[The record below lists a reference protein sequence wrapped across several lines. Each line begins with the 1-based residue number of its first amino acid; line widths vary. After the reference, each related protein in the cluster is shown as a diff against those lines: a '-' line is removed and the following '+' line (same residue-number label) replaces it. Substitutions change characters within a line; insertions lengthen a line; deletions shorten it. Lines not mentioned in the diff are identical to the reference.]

1 MYLFMIACYFLMAI
15 NVISLA
21 LYCLMG
27 YFRFYFLGANYYEF
41 ALFAMIVFIFTETLV
56 MYFFIATSKS
66 LKVMLE
72 GIIEN
77 NIYWKKIS
85 TVKTSAYSQVMMTIL
100 VFGGAFLH
108 GGAVDNNMSIA
119 LLHSPLCLLAFVH
132 HIYTITSKN
141 NLFKQQVEIAEIII
155 KLKS

>member
-1 MYLFMIACYFLMAI
+1 MIVCYFFMAI
-15 NVISLA
+15 NVIGLA

-27 YFRFYFLGANYYEF
+27 YFRFHFFGANYYEF

-72 GIIEN
+72 GLTGN
-77 NIYWKKIS
+77 SNYWKNIS
-85 TVKTSAYSQVMMTIL
+85 DIKTSAYSQVMLTIL

-119 LLHSPLCLLAFVH
+119 WLHSPLCFLALLH
-132 HIYTITSKN
+132 HFYTISSKN
-141 NLFKQQVEIAEIII
+141 NLFRQQVEIAETII
-155 KLKS
+155 KLKR